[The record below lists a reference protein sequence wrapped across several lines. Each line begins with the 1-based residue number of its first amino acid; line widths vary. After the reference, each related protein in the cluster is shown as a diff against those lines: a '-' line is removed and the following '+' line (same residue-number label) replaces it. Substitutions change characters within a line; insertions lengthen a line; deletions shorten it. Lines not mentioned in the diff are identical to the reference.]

1 MAEHEPFWESLDQH
15 AVPEWYHDA
24 KLGIFIHWGV
34 YSVPAWAPTD
44 AEIGGESASPYAE
57 WYPYYMYEDGSP
69 TKEYHE
75 EIYGEDVEYA
85 DFIDDWEAEA
95 FDPEEW
101 ASFFEDVGA
110 GYVVLTG
117 EHHDGFPLW
126 DSHYTKYNAAEMGP
140 ERDLVGDLADA
151 VREYGLKFAASYH
164 ANYNYYQPGF
174 EGQFGHPDFEKGGPA
189 ENKGGPGS
197 EYVDFMNAK
206 HRELIRKYDP
216 DLLWFD
222 VPKAE
227 GDHLHAQ
234 ELIADYYNRAA
245 ERGEAV
251 AVNDRASTDAIG
263 PTIDIEGDRRDNQE
277 YHGDFVT
284 PEYTSFDEIQD
295 RKWESCRGI
304 GHSFGYNAVEDE
316 DDHLSAEELVQSF
329 VDIVSKNG
337 NLLINVGPRAD
348 GTIPDLQRTPLAGLG
363 EWIDVNGEA
372 IFGSRP
378 WAVAEDETSAVEV
391 RYTHRDGD
399 LYATAFEWPG
409 ETLELSV
416 PAHVDLGDAPD
427 AELLT
432 DDGAQGCETTLD
444 RDTLTVSLPAEP
456 GHEHAYTLR
465 LISIDDPR
473 GE

>member
-1 MAEHEPFWESLDQH
+1 MPGYDPTWESLDSH
-15 AVPEWYHDA
+15 ALPEWFRDA

-44 AEIGGESASPYAE
+44 ADIGGETASPYAE
-57 WYPYYMYEDGSP
+57 WYPYYMYEEESP
-69 TKEYHE
+69 TREYHE
-75 EIYGEDVEYA
+75 ETYGEDVEYA
-85 DFIDDWEAEA
+85 DFVDEWDAEE
-95 FDPEEW
+95 FDPDEW

-126 DSHYTKYNAAEMGP
+126 DSHYAKYNAAEMGP

-174 EGQFGHPDFEKGGPA
+174 EGQFGHPDFEKGGPIEDA
-189 ENKGGPGS
+189 GGPGP

-227 GDHLHAQ
+227 GDHLNAK
-234 ELIADYYNRAA
+234 ELIADYYNRAD
-245 ERGEAV
+245 ERGKDV

-263 PTIDIEGDRRDNQE
+263 PTIDPENRGTEE

-284 PEYTSFDEIQD
+284 PEYATFDDIRAEP
-295 RKWESCRGI
+295 WEGNRGI
-304 GHSFGYNAVEDE
+304 GHSFGYNAAEDE
-316 DDHLSAEELVQSF
+316 DDHLSAEELVHSF

-337 NLLINVGPRAD
+337 NLLINVGPKAD
-348 GTIPDLQRTPLAGLG
+348 GTIPEIQKDRLRALG
-363 EWIDVNGEA
+363 DWIDVNGEA

-378 WAVAEDETSAVEV
+378 WAVAEDESSAVEV
-391 RYTHRDGD
+391 RYTHCDGD
-399 LYATAFEWPG
+399 LYATALDWPG
-409 ETLELSV
+409 DELELSV
-416 PAHVDLGDAPD
+416 PAHVELAAAPD

-432 DDGAQGCETTLD
+432 DEGAQACENSLD
-444 RDTLTVSLPAEP
+444 GDMLTVSLPAEP
-456 GHEHAYTLR
+456 DHDHGYAIR
-465 LISIDDPR
+465 LTGVDNPR
-473 GE
+473 

>member
-1 MAEHEPFWESLDQH
+1 MPEYEPTWESLDSH
-15 AVPEWYHDA
+15 ALPNWFRDA

-57 WYPYYMYEDGSP
+57 WYPYYMYEEGSP

-75 EIYGEDVEYA
+75 ETYGEDVEYV
-85 DFIDDWEAEA
+85 DFVDDWHAEA
-95 FDPEEW
+95 FDPDEW
-101 ASFFEDVGA
+101 ASFFADVGA

-126 DSHYTKYNAAEMGP
+126 DSHYTEYNAAEMGP
-140 ERDLVGDLADA
+140 ERDLVGELSEA

-174 EGQFGHPDFEKGGPA
+174 DGQFGHPDFEKGGPV
-189 ENKGGPGS
+189 EDKGGPGP

-206 HRELIRKYDP
+206 HRELVRKYDP

-222 VPKAE
+222 VPKAD

-245 ERGEAV
+245 ERGQAV

-263 PTIDIEGDRRDNQE
+263 PTIDIENRETEDT
-277 YHGDFVT
+277 HGDFVT
-284 PEYTSFDEIQD
+284 PEYATFDEI
-295 RKWESCRGI
+295 REEPWEGNRGI

-316 DDHLSAEELVQSF
+316 DDHLSAEEVIHSF

-337 NLLINVGPRAD
+337 NLLLNVGPKAD
-348 GTIPDLQRTPLAGLG
+348 GTIPEIQKNRLQALG
-363 EWIDVNGEA
+363 EWLDVNGEA
-372 IFGSRP
+372 IFASRP
-378 WAVAEDETSAVEV
+378 WAVAEDDESAVEV

-399 LYATAFEWPG
+399 LYATALDWPG
-409 ETLELSV
+409 DELELAV
-416 PAHVDLGDAPD
+416 PAQVDLAAAPE
-427 AELLT
+427 AGLLT
-432 DDGAQGCETTLD
+432 SDGEQSCETALD
-444 RDTLTVSLPAEP
+444 GDTLTVSLPAEP
-456 GHEHAYTLR
+456 DHDHAYTVR
-465 LISIDDPR
+465 LAGVDNPR
-473 GE
+473 EE